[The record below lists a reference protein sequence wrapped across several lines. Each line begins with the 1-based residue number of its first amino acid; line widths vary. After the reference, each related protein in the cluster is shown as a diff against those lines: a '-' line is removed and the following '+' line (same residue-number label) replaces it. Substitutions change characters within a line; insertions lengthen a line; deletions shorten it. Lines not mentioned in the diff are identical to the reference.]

1 MKNLVHIA
9 DSLKVAFID
18 FVLANFD
25 DSVVIG
31 HEVMYGSLGK
41 FADIVLL
48 YKGDTYAIE
57 IKSDSDTLY
66 RIDDQINEYQKQFNY
81 VMVVCGKKY
90 HKKLSEKLPKSVG
103 LYMVSNDANVKELRK
118 ATRKTRLDKEEMLF
132 SIKTAYLS
140 KMADFPTAHIGSDAI
155 RTKYS
160 KKRTS
165 CIQEI
170 LYNYWVS
177 RLRPGFECFLSDR
190 GCQTIPADLS
200 NFSSYYVRQAF

>member
-9 DSLKVAFID
+9 DTLKAAFID

-25 DSVVIG
+25 DTVVIG

-41 FADIVLL
+41 FADIILL

-57 IKSDSDTLY
+57 IKSDADSLA
-66 RIDDQINEYQKQFNY
+66 RIDDQVNEYQKQFNY

-90 HKKLSEKLPKSVG
+90 RKKLSEKLPKSVG
-103 LYMVSNDANVKELRK
+103 LYMVNGDANVKEIRK
-118 ATRKTRLDKEEMLF
+118 ATRKTRLDKIEMLF
-132 SIKTAYLS
+132 SINTAYLS
-140 KMADFPTAHIGSDAI
+140 KMADFPTSRIGSDAI
-155 RTKYS
+155 RTKYT
-160 KKRTS
+160 KKRIS

-177 RLRPGFECFLSDR
+177 RLKPGFDCFLSDR
-190 GCQTIPADLS
+190 GSQTIPADLS
-200 NFSSYYVRQAF
+200 NFSSYFVQQAF